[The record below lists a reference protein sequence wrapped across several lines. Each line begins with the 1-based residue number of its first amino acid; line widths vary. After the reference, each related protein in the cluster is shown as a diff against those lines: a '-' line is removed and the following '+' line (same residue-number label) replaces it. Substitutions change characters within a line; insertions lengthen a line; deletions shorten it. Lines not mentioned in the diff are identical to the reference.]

1 MRRAA
6 ASCYGVRTMADRHD
20 VGGRPLSR
28 RTFIKAVGAT
38 GVGFVLYSYLPGGT
52 KRALAA
58 IPGGTLDPGSVP
70 KYVTPLLIPP
80 VMPRAGTL
88 TMPGGKPADYYEIS
102 MRQLRR
108 QVPTAR
114 RQRADE
120 AP

>member
-1 MRRAA
+1 
-6 ASCYGVRTMADRHD
+6 MAERHD

-58 IPGGTLDPGSVP
+58 FPGGTLAPGSVP
-70 KYVTPLLIPP
+70 RYGTPLLIPP

-102 MRQLRR
+102 MRQLTEQILPAGSAATTLCGNGR
-108 QVPTAR
+108 
-114 RQRADE
+114 
-120 AP
+120 